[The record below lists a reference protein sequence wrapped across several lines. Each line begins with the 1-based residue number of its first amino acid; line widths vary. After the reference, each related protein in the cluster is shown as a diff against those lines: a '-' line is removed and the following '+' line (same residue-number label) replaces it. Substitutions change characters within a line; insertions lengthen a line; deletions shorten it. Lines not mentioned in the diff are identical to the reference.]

1 MRKQCNKKCKRGES
15 TKTKLWQKLL
25 IEALGTFL
33 LLSVG
38 VGAVISSTSMHA
50 GGASILIVALAFGLA
65 LGIAVT
71 AALNISGGH
80 INPAVTI
87 GMLFARRINIKNAI
101 AYIIAQIIGASIAI
115 FLLFGLL
122 PASLGASVMWGL
134 PTVSSSITVLQ
145 GLFIEALITFFLVF
159 SVFMTAA
166 NPKIG
171 SKIGGLGVGLT
182 LTILILFAGPFTGAA
197 ANPAVFMGPAI
208 ATGNFTNWYVYWIG
222 PVTGAIIAAFICEY
236 GLLLQKR

>member
-1 MRKQCNKKCKRGES
+1 MAQF
-15 TKTKLWQKLL
+15 KLWQKLL
-25 IEALGTFL
+25 AEALGTFL

-38 VGAVISSTSMHA
+38 VGAIISAAAMHA
-50 GGASILIVALAFGLA
+50 GGTSILVVALAFGLA

-87 GMLFARRINIKNAI
+87 AMLIARKIKASHAI
-101 AYIIAQIIGASIAI
+101 AYILAQIAGATIAI
-115 FLLFGLL
+115 LILMAVL
-122 PASLGASVMWGL
+122 PAQFGAAVGWGL
-134 PTVSSSITVLQ
+134 PNLGSGITVAE
-145 GLFIEALITFFLVF
+145 GTMIEALITFFLVF

-182 LTILILFAGPFTGAA
+182 LVVLILFAGALTGAA
-197 ANPAVFMGPAI
+197 ANPAVYTGPAL
-208 ATGNFTNWYVYWIG
+208 ASGNFSNRYVYWIG
-222 PVTGAIIAAFICEY
+222 DIFGAIIAAIICGY
-236 GLLLQKR
+236 LLQKR